1 MPEPRGSTCRLLLR
15 EIGMP
20 ESSPGKTTL
29 CRAAGSSPLR
39 LLGSCDDLSDAGDYG
54 ELVPPSI
61 EPGLVDRLIAAV
73 LAGDV
78 QPLIDERLERD
89 VTLQPVRL
97 LGEIER
103 LVGMNGAQDTGMQ
116 LLLIARLRGVG

>member
-1 MPEPRGSTCRLLLR
+1 MPTVAPRDGDARVKSGHHHSLPGGRLLAA
-15 EIGMP
+15 
-20 ESSPGKTTL
+20 
-29 CRAAGSSPLR
+29 RAAWFP
-39 LLGSCDDLSDAGDYG
+39 CNDLSDAGDYG

-116 LLLIARLRGVG
+116 LL